1 MKETYTRI
9 NYAGTPDVGV
19 SSAAIGC
26 SGLTKKYGDL
36 KALDGL
42 SLEVA
47 EGELYG
53 YIGPNGA
60 GKSTTIEILT
70 GQTEPSSGSCRVLGV
85 DPVQKHV
92 EVRRRV
98 GILPEREDPPS
109 FLTPR
114 EYFRYVADL
123 RDIEGLEGR
132 IDEWSERLG
141 FRDKLDTLCMD
152 LSRGQKQKVMV
163 TQAFLHQPRLVFIDE
178 PLTNLDPIVQE
189 RLKDYLVEYNR
200 GGNTVFLS
208 THSIAVAEG
217 VCTRVGIIERGRL
230 VAEKRVEEVLDAGSS
245 LIDEFRLEVESGELT
260 RVDG

>member
-1 MKETYTRI
+1 M
-9 NYAGTPDVGV
+9 

-26 SGLTKKYGDL
+26 QGLTKKYGDL
-36 KALDGL
+36 TALDGL
-42 SLEVA
+42 SMEVM

-70 GQTEPSSGSCRVLGV
+70 GQTKPSSGTANVLGV
-85 DPVQKHV
+85 DPVEHPV
-92 EVRRRV
+92 EVRRKV

-123 RDIEGLEGR
+123 RGIQDLE
-132 IDEWSERLG
+132 DLVAEWSDRLG
-141 FRDKLDTLCMD
+141 FRDKLDTLNMD

-163 TQAFLHQPRLVFIDE
+163 TQAFLHRPSLVFIDE

-189 RLKDYLVEYNR
+189 RFKNYLLDYNKE
-200 GGNTVFLS
+200 GNTVFLS
-208 THSIAVAEG
+208 THSIAVAEE
-217 VCTRVGIIERGRL
+217 VCTKVGIIEDGRL
-230 VAEKRVEEVLDAGSS
+230 VAEKRVDDVLETGSS
-245 LIDEFRLEVESGELT
+245 LIDEFRLEVETGELT